1 MGHSRGLYCLLPACF
16 VVVLCGIEV
25 NGQESALSKEH
36 SCDEYSDCANEQGDG
51 ESLFKSDGCDLDETR
66 KPLISWDMLYTSET
80 FRNARG
86 GTHVGGAYSGLV
98 DLVGTV
104 DIEQLGFKSLGG
116 IFVLHGQNKHGPG
129 IHRFVGASQSTN
141 IDANPFTAM
150 AEYYYQREFG
160 DSTTVR
166 VGRQVGA
173 YQFSVLDLAADFTY
187 GGFQRSPNNPV
198 PWYPTPTAGVVGIH
212 RVGDAIELSAGSFA
226 SSNPNQLSPWGWS
239 RDGHMYN
246 VAQWRY
252 HYSLGTLPGDIQNGA
267 WYTSGSHQGELPG
280 VHSGN
285 HGVYAGWNQM
295 LWSETEDSKQGLGTF
310 LIYSWAPSDRN
321 RITNHYA
328 GGLVYRGLLP
338 SRPQDNLGLG
348 LSVAEF
354 SQSQQGNLSERT
366 VELYYARY
374 VSDAFVIQPAIH
386 YIAAPNRTNPD
397 ALAFGLRFE
406 LAM

>member
-1 MGHSRGLYCLLPACF
+1 MGHSCKLYCPLLSCF
-16 VVVLCGIEV
+16 IAILVGIEV
-25 NGQESALSKEH
+25 VGQELSLPNDH
-36 SCDEYSDCANEQGDG
+36 SCDGFTDCADNQGN
-51 ESLFKSDGCDLDETR
+51 SDDLRSTDDCNFDTSR
-66 KPLISWDMLYTSET
+66 PPLISWNLLYTSET

-86 GTHVGGAYSGLV
+86 GTRVGGAYSGLV
-98 DLVGTV
+98 DLVGTI
-104 DIEQLGFKSLGG
+104 DIQQIGFENLGG

-187 GGFQRSPNNPV
+187 GGFQKSPNNPV

-212 RVGDAIELSAGSFA
+212 RVGDSLELSAGSFA
-226 SSNPNQLSPWGWS
+226 GSNSVQLSPWGWS

-252 HYSLGTLPGDIQNGA
+252 HYSLGSLPGDIQNGV
-267 WYTSGSHQGELPG
+267 WYNSGSHQGELPG

-285 HGVYAGWNQM
+285 RGVYAGWNQL

-310 LIYSWAPSDRN
+310 MIYSWAPSDRN

-328 GGLVYRGLLP
+328 GGFVYRGLLP
-338 SRPQDNLGLG
+338 TRPQDNMGLG

-366 VELYYARY
+366 IELYYARY
-374 VSDAFVIQPAIH
+374 VSDDFVIQPAIH

-397 ALAFGLRFE
+397 SLAFGLRFE
-406 LAM
+406 VAM